1 MAKQHLDP
9 PELSPPP
16 GGQFSHVVSSGP
28 GRVVMTAGQVPLD
41 ASGEVVGAGD
51 LLAQMRQC
59 YRNVELALAAAGAG
73 WEDVLRVTVYVVA
86 LSDEARTAGR
96 AVRDEFLPPERRPAS
111 TLLGV
116 ERLASTDFLCEVEAT
131 AVVEQP

>member
-9 PELSPPP
+9 PGLTPPP

-28 GRVVMTAGQVPLD
+28 GRIVMTAGQVPLD
-41 ASGEVVGAGD
+41 ASGQVVGVGD

-59 YRNVELALAAAGAG
+59 YRNVALALEAAGAG
-73 WEDVLRVTVYVVA
+73 WDDVLRVTVYVVA
-86 LSDEARTAGR
+86 LSDEARTVGR
-96 AVRDEFLPPERRPAS
+96 TVRDEFLPARKRPAS

-116 ERLASTDFLCEVEAT
+116 ERLASGDFLCEVEAT
-131 AVVEQP
+131 AVVE

>member
-1 MAKQHLDP
+1 MPKQHVDP
-9 PELSPPP
+9 PGLAPPP
-16 GGQFSHVVSSGP
+16 GGQFSQVVSSGP
-28 GRVVMTAGQVPLD
+28 GRLVMTAGQVPLD
-41 ASGEVVGAGD
+41 ASGQVVGAGD

-59 YRNVELALAAAGAG
+59 YRNVQLALEAAGAG
-73 WEDVLRVTVYVVA
+73 WEDVLRVTVYVVS

-96 AVRDEFLPPERRPAS
+96 AVRDEFLPTAKRPAS

-131 AVVEQP
+131 AVVE

>member
-9 PELSPPP
+9 SGLAPPP

-28 GRVVMTAGQVPLD
+28 GRLVMTAGQVPLD
-41 ASGEVVGAGD
+41 ASGEIVGAGD

-59 YRNVELALAAAGAG
+59 YRNVELALEAAGAG
-73 WEDVLRVTVYVVA
+73 WDDVLRVTVYVVA
-86 LSDEARTAGR
+86 LSDEARAAGR
-96 AVRDEFLPPERRPAS
+96 AVRDEFLPARKRPAS

-116 ERLASTDFLCEVEAT
+116 ERLASSDFLCEVEAT
-131 AVVEQP
+131 AVVE